1 MPNSTVKLVLVH
13 LNRQKSPQN
22 SRSRSNAFLCYPS
35 TKASELLRLVTAVA
49 ACLFLSAAVHSNAHA
64 QIVRARIA
72 VVSLRPPKLRI
83 DLELPPT
90 HVLSFRD
97 SYGSALGLAE
107 RIEWIRASEAETE
120 DVLVQKRAPGQFESK
135 EPFTRASYYVH
146 VNEPERP
153 GHLAQ
158 VSWVNTDYGLLM
170 LADLLPL
177 AKSETGTS
185 SSVRVD
191 FELPPNWTVASNVE
205 HQGGQFL
212 STDPD
217 KTVFLIGPALHG
229 KTERIGSTTFSLIT
243 AGKWP
248 FSDDEGIKVA
258 RKLLQEYS
266 NVTAH
271 ELKRKTSVMLIPFLG
286 DAGPDRWSAET
297 RGDNVVLLLGNKGS
311 RQRVLS
317 RLAIVLSHELFHLW
331 VPNSLSLAGDYDWF
345 FEGFTLYQALRTD
358 LRLKL
363 ISFEDFLDTI
373 ARVYDSYL
381 ASSDRD
387 RLSLIEASERRW
399 TTSSSLVYD
408 KGMLVAFMYDLAL
421 QRVSD
426 CRASSDEIYR
436 QLFGLQATG
445 QKNANETI
453 ISLLSD
459 RAELQSFG
467 IRYVRGTEKI
477 DLEAAIAGYGLQVGR
492 DGTRTKLFVG
502 KNLNKEHR
510 KLLKCIGHRG

>member
-1 MPNSTVKLVLVH
+1 MTV
-13 LNRQKSPQN
+13 
-22 SRSRSNAFLCYPS
+22 
-35 TKASELLRLVTAVA
+35 VA
-49 ACLFLSAAVHSNAHA
+49 PCVFLSEAVHSNVHA
-64 QIVRARIA
+64 QTVRTRIA

-90 HVLSFRD
+90 TVLSFRN
-97 SYGSALGLAE
+97 SYGSAIGLAE
-107 RIEWIRASEAETE
+107 RIEWIQAGNASGEK
-120 DVLVQKRAPGQFESK
+120 VLVQKRAPGEFESK
-135 EPFTRASYYVH
+135 EMFTRASYYLH
-146 VNEPERP
+146 VSEPERA

-177 AKSETGTS
+177 ARSETGAS
-185 SSVRVD
+185 SRVRVD
-191 FELPPNWTVASNVE
+191 FVLPPNWTVASNVE
-205 HQGGQFL
+205 YPSGNFL
-212 STDPD
+212 TTDPD
-217 KTVFLIGPALHG
+217 KAVFLIGPALHE
-229 KTERIGSTTFSLIT
+229 KTLRVGSTTFSLIT

-266 NVTAH
+266 SVTAH
-271 ELKRKTSVMLIPFLG
+271 ELKRKTSLVLIPFPD

-297 RGDNVVLLLGNKGS
+297 RGDNVVLLLGNKAS
-311 RQRVLS
+311 RKRVLA

-331 VPNSLSLAGDYDWF
+331 VPNSLWLAGDYDWF

-381 ASSDRD
+381 ASAERD

-408 KGMLVAFMYDLAL
+408 KGMLVAFMYDLSL
-421 QRVSD
+421 QNLSN

-436 QLFGLQATG
+436 QLFSRQATG
-445 QKNANETI
+445 QENANETI
-453 ISLLSD
+453 IRLLSN

-477 DLEAAIAGYGLQVGR
+477 DLEAAIAGYGLHFGR
-492 DGTRTKLFVG
+492 DGSRTKLLVA
-502 KNLNKEHR
+502 KIINKEQR
-510 KLLKCIGHRG
+510 KLLKCIGYRG